1 MATRIKTI
9 PAKMK
14 MQKVTELVVGILTA
28 SFIVL
33 QIWNEGIS
41 DVLNALPIVLQ

>member
-1 MATRIKTI
+1 MAHRVKTI
-9 PAKMK
+9 QYKMK

-33 QIWNEGIS
+33 QIWNEGIH
-41 DVLNALPIVLQ
+41 DVLNSLPIVFQ